1 MLDASISLVFLMK
14 KPFLNFIILLKFLSA
29 PLFGQEAG
37 DIGFRLVAPA
47 PAAAPVPQGETTAVP
62 PRIRIRQ
69 DASADTRSPDEN
81 AAAQIALQ
89 GAGYVA
95 PGRNVI
101 RPGMQVRVVVLVQGR
116 EEISTAPQRI
126 NESGRIALPHILNVP
141 VANLSLE
148 EIEAHLSELY
158 SEFFRA
164 PHVIVEYVGST
175 EDPYLSPWGYVTL
188 MGNVARSGP
197 VAVPPTQTMTVS
209 GAIKTAGGTSA
220 SANESSIIV
229 FRPNL
234 EEQTVD
240 RIAVDLR
247 NVGRRGNHENDVL
260 VRAGDVIFVPERIF

>member
-1 MLDASISLVFLMK
+1 MKQHHLALFL
-14 KPFLNFIILLKFLSA
+14 LLGPLAA
-29 PLFGQEAG
+29 PLFAQEAAG
-37 DIGFRLVAPA
+37 GGFRLVTPA
-47 PAAAPVPQGETTAVP
+47 PGARPAPQAETAAPP
-62 PRIRIRQ
+62 PRVRIQ
-69 DASADTRSPDEN
+69 SASVPGALATPEET
-81 AAAQIALQ
+81 AAAQMALE

-101 RPGMQVRVVVLVQGR
+101 RPGMQIRVVVMVQGR
-116 EEISTAPQRI
+116 EEISTTPQRI
-126 NESGRIALPHILNVP
+126 NESGRIALPYILNVP

-148 EIEAHLSELY
+148 EIEVRLAELY
-158 SEFFRA
+158 DEYFRS

-175 EDPYLSPWGYVTL
+175 EDPYQSPWGYVTL

-209 GAIKTAGGTSA
+209 GAIKTAGGTST

-234 EEQTVD
+234 EDQSVD
-240 RIAVDLR
+240 RIPVDLR
-247 NVGRRGNHENDVL
+247 NLGRRGNHENDIL